1 MQEINNSE
9 RLWVEKYRP
18 QKIEDCILSENVKE
32 QLSSIAKSGQI
43 PNLLL
48 SGTAGTGKTTAA
60 KALCNELE
68 CDWLFINASEDGGI
82 DTLRTKIRSY
92 ASTTSLTG
100 NGKVVI
106 LDEAD
111 HLTNNAQAAFR
122 SALEEFSKNCTFIM
136 TCNYP
141 NRLIDPLRSRLKQI
155 EFSIPNSEKPA
166 LAMQLMKR
174 VAFILDNEKIEY
186 DKKVVAQVIQ
196 RYFPDNRKVLNELN
210 GYAAGGRKIDVG
222 ILQSLKGSDVE
233 TLVDYM
239 KSKDFKSIRQWA
251 ADSAGTDTAPV
262 YEGLYKNL
270 YDKVTP
276 ASIPELIIT
285 LEEYQRYDSIVP
297 SKEVHMTALAVAL
310 MATMEWK

>member
-100 NGKVVI
+100 NG
-106 LDEAD
+106 
-111 HLTNNAQAAFR
+111 
-122 SALEEFSKNCTFIM
+122 
-136 TCNYP
+136 
-141 NRLIDPLRSRLKQI
+141 RL
-155 EFSIPNSEKPA
+155 
-166 LAMQLMKR
+166 
-174 VAFILDNEKIEY
+174 
-186 DKKVVAQVIQ
+186 
-196 RYFPDNRKVLNELN
+196 
-210 GYAAGGRKIDVG
+210 
-222 ILQSLKGSDVE
+222 
-233 TLVDYM
+233 
-239 KSKDFKSIRQWA
+239 
-251 ADSAGTDTAPV
+251 
-262 YEGLYKNL
+262 
-270 YDKVTP
+270 
-276 ASIPELIIT
+276 
-285 LEEYQRYDSIVP
+285 
-297 SKEVHMTALAVAL
+297 
-310 MATMEWK
+310 